1 MKVVDEFD
9 REISGYEDSLRDRP
23 SLKPDLVVCL
33 NPLENWVMLHECAL
47 NGIPTMGII
56 DTDANPTWV
65 TYPIPANDD
74 SLRCVQLIAGVLG
87 RAGQDGRLQRMAKA
101 MRKEYTYEGED
112 LGTRG
117 DKRGTASA

>member
-23 SLKPDLVVCL
+23 SLKPALVVCL